1 MKTRNG
7 FKKLNIIT
15 IEYTDLTIF
24 YSKISANKRYNKNSR
39 IEIRKSTDHHVFIKK
54 IHSNYGKSPEG
65 RGVIEKPNYITNTLT
80 RTLFSI
86 NLNFFVEF
94 LELLEETL
102 VMPLNTLLTSSY
114 TYYF

>member
-1 MKTRNG
+1 MTKTTKTVKTRNG

-24 YSKISANKRYNKNSR
+24 YSREFPRISDHNKNSR

-80 RTLFSI
+80 RTLFSR

-94 LELLEETL
+94 LDCLKKLL
-102 VMPLNTLLTSSY
+102 
-114 TYYF
+114 